1 MQRQRAGSVSGLY
14 PGGAVKALQGV
25 QAAASVDEREPQCE
39 SDGRDPAGDFPDG
52 EPEGGGGLCGGHLG
66 AVHVGAAGE
75 ADRSVFRAGCGGDA
89 D

>member
-39 SDGRDPAGDFPDG
+39 SDGRDPAGDF
-52 EPEGGGGLCGGHLG
+52 
-66 AVHVGAAGE
+66 
-75 ADRSVFRAGCGGDA
+75 RSVFL
-89 D
+89 